1 MKMQAVKYHTDKTT
15 AEKFAKSMSRLKSL
29 ASRKKLSKMLSTTHL
44 LLMSRKEQQQLFFL
58 SCLIPLTN

>member
-1 MKMQAVKYHTDKTT
+1 MKMQAVKYHTDTT
-15 AEKFAKSMSRLKSL
+15 TPEKFAKSMSRLKSL

>member
-29 ASRKKLSKMLSTTHL
+29 ASRKKLSKMLSTTQL
-44 LLMSRKEQQQLFFL
+44 LISRKEQQQLFFL